1 MGKLTSKNNELLRDS
16 KQKTSPKIYALLLDL
31 VNDDREDL
39 AEMVLK
45 IDYLIEYANKSIKA
59 KDFEEAKEAI
69 QKAEERVKMLK
80 RENVDISHLVYL
92 IEGVN
97 KKIKKW

>member
-1 MGKLTSKNNELLRDS
+1 MAKITSKNNDLLRDS
-16 KQKTSPKIYALLLDL
+16 RRTTSPKVYSLLLDL
-31 VNDDREDL
+31 VNENKEEL
-39 AEMVLK
+39 AEIVLK

-69 QKAEERVKMLK
+69 QKAEERAKMLK
-80 RENVDISHLVYL
+80 REGVDISHLNYL

-97 KKIKKW
+97 KKIKK

>member
-1 MGKLTSKNNELLRDS
+1 MAKLTSKNNDLLRDS
-16 KQKTSPKIYALLLDL
+16 KKTTSPKIYGLLCDL
-31 VNDDREDL
+31 VNDQREDL
-39 AEMVLK
+39 AELVLK
-45 IDYLIEYANKSIKA
+45 VDYLIEYANKSIKA

-97 KKIKKW
+97 KKIKK

>member
-1 MGKLTSKNNELLRDS
+1 MGKITSKNNNLLRDA
-16 KQKTSPKIYALLLDL
+16 KQKTSPKIYSLLLDL
-31 VNDDREDL
+31 VNDGREYL
-39 AEMVLK
+39 AEMVIK

-69 QKAEERVKMLK
+69 QKAEERTKMLK
-80 RENVDISHLVYL
+80 RAKADVEHLTYL

-97 KKIKKW
+97 KKLKK